1 VAQAFASTHDREI
14 TIGDIVQLLRHPE
27 HDDDRLGLRLARMI
41 APYLRGNPLGRYFD
55 GPNGLVIRPGLTV
68 IELKELERT
77 PSLQAVFVMALL
89 HLVTTFF
96 GRAPREQRKFIFVDE
111 AWAILRSE
119 YGANILALIAR
130 TYRKLGTAAVF
141 ISQFLTD
148 FDGPAGQAI
157 RDNCPNRIFLRQ
169 ELDALRRMKEPLG
182 FGDHHLQAL
191 ASATNV
197 PGRYSEALLVTP
209 GGRCMVRIIPDP
221 MTYWVATTHPAD
233 TGRWNVALEETGG
246 RVDAALDRLLAA
258 NVQGGVAP

>member
-1 VAQAFASTHDREI
+1 MA
-14 TIGDIVQLLRHPE
+14 DIVQRLKHPE
-27 HDDDRLGLRLARMI
+27 QDVDRLGLRLARMV

-55 GPNGLVIRPGLTV
+55 GPNALLIRPGLTV

-96 GRAPREQRKFIFVDE
+96 SRAPREHRKFIVVDE
-111 AWAILRSE
+111 AWAILKSE

-169 ELDALRRMKEPLG
+169 ELDALKRMKEPLG
-182 FGDHHLQAL
+182 FSERHLQAL
-191 ASATNV
+191 SSATNV
-197 PGRYSEALLVTP
+197 PGRYSEAMLVTP

-221 MTYWVATTHPAD
+221 VTYWVATTHPAD
-233 TGRWNVALEETGG
+233 TGRWNLALEETGG

-258 NVQGGVAP
+258 NVQGGTSP